1 MIRAFS
7 LHLCVFFRFS
17 LFFNS
22 LFLFGAS
29 FLIMQKEGRN
39 ILKYQKS
46 TISRRL
52 STYWSSNDN
61 KSRSQIQSQIQNQHQ
76 NQNGFQFQ
84 NETINIDKPINSRF
98 LLLSNLFIQTIIL
111 FSQRF
116 PNKIN
121 YTLSKCKFCILIK
134 RMTNTIKMQ
143 RK

>member
-1 MIRAFS
+1 MRFFS
-7 LHLCVFFRFS
+7 IFS
-17 LFFNS
+17 FFNS

-29 FLIMQKEGRN
+29 FLIMPKEGRN

-61 KSRSQIQSQIQNQHQ
+61 KSRSRSQIQSQILNQHQ